1 MKNKIEKIEK
11 NEMDVEKITFINGE
25 EINLKDKNYIV
36 IFKNRDIDKDIEEY
50 IISFNIANKED
61 KEDSIA
67 LSNHSFMI
75 SNCIK
80 YMNQF
85 NIEFN
90 EALAKHKAFLEHA
103 KNRNKERRNNE
114 SYN

>member
-11 NEMDVEKITFINGE
+11 NEMDVEKITFTNGE
-25 EINLKDKNYIV
+25 EINLKDKNYVV

-50 IISFNIANKED
+50 ITSFNIVNK
-61 KEDSIA
+61 KDSIA

-90 EALAKHKAFLEHA
+90 EALAIHKSFLEHA